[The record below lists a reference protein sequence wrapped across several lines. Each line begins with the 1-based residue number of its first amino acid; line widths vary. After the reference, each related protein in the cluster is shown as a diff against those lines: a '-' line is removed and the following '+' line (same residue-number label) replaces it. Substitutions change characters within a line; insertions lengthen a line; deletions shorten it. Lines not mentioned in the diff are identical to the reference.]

1 LSLSSVL
8 GRKRED
14 TLGLE
19 VELDLEATPATVY
32 CPEQPMVDGD
42 VVVVKLPTAAVR
54 RGSDPFSGC

>member
-1 LSLSSVL
+1 M
-8 GRKRED
+8 ED

-32 CPEQPMVDGD
+32 CPGRPMVDGD
-42 VVVVKLPTAAVR
+42 VVVVELPTAAVR